1 MKRGKGDSVV
11 HIAHLQWKQYAGSV
25 FFCEC
30 AEMVPVL
37 VVERSLGFARDD
49 RRCVEIYLVESRGNP
64 IISV

>member
-37 VVERSLGFARDD
+37 VVERSLDFARDD
-49 RRCVEIYLVESRGNP
+49 RRCVEIYLVESRGSS